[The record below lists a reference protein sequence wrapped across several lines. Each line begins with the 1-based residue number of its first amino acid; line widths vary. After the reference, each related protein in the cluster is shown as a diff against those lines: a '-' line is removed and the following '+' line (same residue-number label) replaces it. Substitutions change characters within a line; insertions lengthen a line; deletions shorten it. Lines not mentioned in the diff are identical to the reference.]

1 MVKVYAPASS
11 ANMSV
16 GFDVLGAAVT
26 PVDGA
31 LLGDVVTVEAAE
43 TFSLNN
49 LGRFADKLPSEPRE
63 NIVYQCWERF
73 CQELG
78 KQIPVAMTLEK
89 NMPIGSGLGSSAC
102 SVVAALM
109 AMNEHCGKPLNDT
122 RLLALMGEL
131 EGRISGSIHYDN
143 VAPCFLGGMQL
154 MIEENDII
162 SQQVPGLMSGCG
174 CWRIRGLKSRRQK
187 PGLFYRRSIAAR
199 IALRTGDIWQAS
211 FTPAIPVSLSLPRS

>member
-78 KQIPVAMTLEK
+78 KQIPVAMAWKEYADRL
-89 NMPIGSGLGSSAC
+89 GLR
-102 SVVAALM
+102 LQ
-109 AMNEHCGKPLNDT
+109 
-122 RLLALMGEL
+122 RLLS
-131 EGRISGSIHYDN
+131 GRGAD
-143 VAPCFLGGMQL
+143 
-154 MIEENDII
+154 
-162 SQQVPGLMSGCG
+162 
-174 CWRIRGLKSRRQK
+174 
-187 PGLFYRRSIAAR
+187 
-199 IALRTGDIWQAS
+199 GDE
-211 FTPAIPVSLSLPRS
+211 

>member
-63 NIVYQCWERF
+63 NIVYQCWGVLR
-73 CQELG
+73 ELG
-78 KQIPVAMTLEK
+78 KQIPVAMTPK
-89 NMPIGSGLGSSAC
+89 RIC
-102 SVVAALM
+102 RSVRA
-109 AMNEHCGKPLNDT
+109 
-122 RLLALMGEL
+122 
-131 EGRISGSIHYDN
+131 
-143 VAPCFLGGMQL
+143 
-154 MIEENDII
+154 
-162 SQQVPGLMSGCG
+162 
-174 CWRIRGLKSRRQK
+174 
-187 PGLFYRRSIAAR
+187 
-199 IALRTGDIWQAS
+199 
-211 FTPAIPVSLSLPRS
+211 

>member
-89 NMPIGSGLGSSAC
+89 NMPIGSRK
-102 SVVAALM
+102 AL
-109 AMNEHCGKPLNDT
+109 KPL
-122 RLLALMGEL
+122 A
-131 EGRISGSIHYDN
+131 SG
-143 VAPCFLGGMQL
+143 P
-154 MIEENDII
+154 
-162 SQQVPGLMSGCG
+162 QQC
-174 CWRIRGLKSRRQK
+174 
-187 PGLFYRRSIAAR
+187 
-199 IALRTGDIWQAS
+199 
-211 FTPAIPVSLSLPRS
+211 TPAIIMDKNHATNRILIIGSLNFSRNWLHREAFSGGVRIFSP